1 MLDAIMINVFAG
13 LCNLAKELEC
23 QHAQYCPLGA
33 HMIGPVT
40 YVRNP
45 YRVYMGLKPYTCM

>member
-33 HMIGPVT
+33 HTGILGPGAET
-40 YVRNP
+40 
-45 YRVYMGLKPYTCM
+45 